1 MANEIRLPD
10 IGDFKDVPVIEIL
23 VQPGQRV
30 QKDVSILTL
39 ESDKA
44 TMDVPAPSD
53 GVIGAIHVKIGDKV
67 SQGDLLA
74 TYADAGGAK
83 AAAPK
88 AAAPPTGGQGGAVE
102 TQAPAP
108 KASSAGPPP
117 KPAAD
122 PGGPADFEA
131 DILVLGAGPGGY
143 TAAFRAADLGQSVVL
158 VEKRATL
165 GGVCLNVGCIPSK
178 ALLHVAKV
186 IDEARAMGSHGVSF
200 GEPAFDLAAIRGWK
214 EGVVKRLTTGLSGLA
229 RQRKV
234 KVVTGE
240 GKFTSANTLRVETA
254 EGAKTIRFTK
264 AIIAAG
270 SEPAAPGFIPA
281 DPRIWDSTAALDLSF
296 IPKRM
301 LVLGGGIIGLEMA
314 TVYQA
319 LGAGIAVIEM
329 MDQLMPGADPDIVTP
344 LAKRIG
350 RLYDK
355 ILLKTKVTAVKAEAD
370 GLKVSYEGP
379 DGAKTE
385 TFDAMLVSVGRRPN
399 GALIGAAAAGV
410 AADER
415 GFIPVDRQMRT
426 NVPHIFA
433 IGDIVGQPM
442 LAHKGT
448 HEGKVA
454 AEVASGHKSSFDAK
468 AIPSVAYTDPEVA
481 WVGMTETEAKAK
493 GIQYGKAVFPWAASG
508 RSLSLG
514 RDEGLTKTL
523 WDEGTGRL
531 IGCGIVGPNAGD
543 LISEAALAIEM
554 GAEAEDI
561 GLTIHPHP
569 TLSETF
575 AMSAEAFAGTLT
587 DLYMPK
593 KK

>member
-1 MANEIRLPD
+1 M
-10 IGDFKDVPVIEIL
+10 L
-23 VQPGQRV
+23 VDSRP
-30 QKDVSILTL
+30 
-39 ESDKA
+39 
-44 TMDVPAPSD
+44 
-53 GVIGAIHVKIGDKV
+53 
-67 SQGDLLA
+67 
-74 TYADAGGAK
+74 
-83 AAAPK
+83 
-88 AAAPPTGGQGGAVE
+88 
-102 TQAPAP
+102 
-108 KASSAGPPP
+108 
-117 KPAAD
+117 
-122 PGGPADFEA
+122 
-131 DILVLGAGPGGY
+131 
-143 TAAFRAADLGQSVVL
+143 
-158 VEKRATL
+158 TL

-186 IDEARAMGSHGVSF
+186 IDEAAAFASHGVSF
-200 GEPAFDLAAIRGWK
+200 GAPAFDLTAIRGWK
-214 EGVVKRLTTGLSGLA
+214 DGVVKRLTTGLTGLA

-234 KVVTGE
+234 KVAIGE
-240 GKFTSANTLRVETA
+240 GQFTSPYTLRVETA
-254 EGAKTIRFTK
+254 EGARVVRFK
-264 AIIAAG
+264 RAIIAAG
-270 SEPAAPGFIPA
+270 SEPLKPGFIPS
-281 DPRIWDSTAALDLSF
+281 DPRIWDSTSALETSF

-314 TVYQA
+314 TVYHS
-319 LGAGIAVIEM
+319 LGAGVTVIEM
-329 MDQLMPGADPDIVTP
+329 MDQLMPGADADIVAP

-355 ILLKTKVTAVKAEAD
+355 ILLKTKVTAVAAEPD
-370 GLKVSYEGP
+370 GLKVSFEGA

-385 TFDAMLVSVGRRPN
+385 MFDAMLVSVGRRPN
-399 GALIGAAAAGV
+399 GARIGAEAAGV
-410 AADER
+410 KVDER
-415 GFIPVDRQMRT
+415 GFIAVDRQMRT

-442 LAHKGT
+442 LAHKAS
-448 HEGKVA
+448 HEAKVA

-481 WVGMTETEAKAK
+481 WAGLTETEAKAK
-493 GIQYGKAVFPWAASG
+493 GVKFGKAVFPWAASG

-523 WDEGTGRL
+523 WDETTQRL

-554 GAEAEDI
+554 GAEAEDV

-593 KK
+593 RTATKAR